1 MDYPKMIYLG
11 GDVSAEYRI
20 VDDEHEL
27 AAAAKDGFVPHD
39 HKAKAAHKDPAPPAD
54 PTPNPA
60 ELAAAAP
67 APDASAAQK
76 NKGGRPKK
84 GG

>member
-39 HKAKAAHKDPAPPAD
+39 HKAKAAHKDLAPPAD

-67 APDASAAQK
+67 VSDAPAAQK